1 MSLTTR
7 YRNLPIKHKLRA
19 IIMCTV
25 SMAPLLACT
34 AVAAY
39 NQLAARDEMRNDLS
53 AMAEILASNS
63 TAVLTFRDQVAAA
76 ELLSSLKA
84 KRQVVMAMIYSED

>member
-1 MSLTTR
+1 MSLATR

-19 IIMCTV
+19 IIMSTV
-25 SMAPLLACT
+25 SVALLLACT

-53 AMAEILASNS
+53 VMAELLASNS
-63 TAVLTFRDQVAAA
+63 TAVLAFRDQVFAA
-76 ELLSSLKA
+76 ELLCGFPPEQAQCCS
-84 KRQVVMAMIYSED
+84 RCMR